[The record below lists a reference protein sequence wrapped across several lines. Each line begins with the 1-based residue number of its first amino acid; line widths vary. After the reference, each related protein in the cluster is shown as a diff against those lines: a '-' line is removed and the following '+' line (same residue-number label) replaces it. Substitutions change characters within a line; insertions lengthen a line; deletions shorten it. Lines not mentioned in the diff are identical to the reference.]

1 MGQRVGSWCRKS
13 YVIRWWCDQITSQFI
28 LSAGD
33 KINNLHNIPNNI
45 STACPQHQHNI
56 TTTLTT
62 EGDHTCFSSLN
73 CHSTSNCA
81 LGVKISI
88 ERNLSV
94 LVVMFA
100 YSFAN
105 SLPITCVEGR
115 LRIFQWIYNGSSMS
129 TSHISCRLADWVS
142 SSVGKAPFI
151 LFFSVT

>member
-1 MGQRVGSWCRKS
+1 MLYGDDVTRSLPNLFCLRESKS
-13 YVIRWWCDQITSQFI
+13 T
-28 LSAGD
+28 
-33 KINNLHNIPNNI
+33 I
-45 STACPQHQHNI
+45 STTSPTTSLQHQHNI

-62 EGDHTCFSSLN
+62 ERDHTCFSSLN
-73 CHSTSNCA
+73 CSSTSNCA
-81 LGVKISI
+81 PGVKISI

-94 LVVMFA
+94 LVVVFA

-129 TSHISCRLADWVS
+129 TSHISWRLADWVS

-151 LFFSVT
+151 SFSSFT